1 MVPVYWNRQRHG
13 HENALSI
20 YLPRSKTTWVFVN
33 LHACIGTFNAWLA
46 HELGHCYTLHRLAA
60 DEGELFAERFAQ
72 ALLFPPAAAA
82 RAAAELGKV
91 SGDEA
96 LRLL

>member
-1 MVPVYWNRQRHG
+1 P
-13 HENALSI
+13 
-20 YLPRSKTTWVFVN
+20 
-33 LHACIGTFNAWLA
+33 
-46 HELGHCYTLHRLAA
+46 CYPLHRLAA

-96 LRLL
+96 LRLLAWYAGKYEVPMSTILARVDLLLAHQGRKVSGLKRKQRGC